1 MFSRLYKN
9 LVFLPM
15 LLGVTSAH
23 AQQMLVTQPTTT
35 PPPIANNGS
44 PNLSNIGTAPTTN
57 ATAFAIQ
64 AGVIGGVA
72 QACGQDITV
81 FIARVNEGIDRLSL
95 SSSDKV
101 IAIARLNKAV
111 QDAQAQEITKQPFS
125 CTQVMQDF
133 NSLPIMRDDYRQ
145 TVLTQLSPTVG
156 GNPAPQTAV
165 PQGNPPGNT
174 PTGPSPGALV
184 GDLPP
189 NINAISPGGTP
200 PPNDFPDSAT
210 DQNAPN
216 IIHQAPSVGPMVD
229 TTRPAPNINNLAPDP
244 YQDINPPANI
254 TNPYSAPFQTRQV
267 PPPAPNP

>member
-1 MFSRLYKN
+1 MFSRFYQN
-9 LVFLPM
+9 IVFFFILF
-15 LLGVTSAH
+15 GATSIQAE
-23 AQQMLVTQPTTT
+23 QMMVTQPTMP

-44 PNLSNIGTAPTTN
+44 PNVSNIGTAPTTS
-57 ATAFAIQ
+57 ATGFAIQ
-64 AGVIGGVA
+64 AGIIGGVA

-81 FIARVNEGIDRLSL
+81 FITRANEAIDRLSL

-101 IAIARLNKAV
+101 IAIARLQKAV
-111 QDAQAQEITKQPFS
+111 QDAQAQQIMKQPFS
-125 CTQVMQDF
+125 CTQAIQDF
-133 NSLPIMRDDYRQ
+133 NGLPIMRDDYQQ
-145 TVLTQLSPTVG
+145 TVISKLSPAIG
-156 GNPAPQTAV
+156 SNPVPPTAI

-184 GDLPP
+184 GNLPP

-216 IIHQAPSVGPMVD
+216 IIYQAPSVGPMVD
-229 TTRPAPNINNLAPDP
+229 TTRPAPNINSLAPDP

-254 TNPYSAPFQTRQV
+254 TNPYSAQFPTRQV
-267 PPPAPNP
+267 PPTAPNP